1 MINIQNI
8 DDHECLK
15 WWCLIRYL
23 NPKDHNPRKIT
34 KADQEFAER
43 IDFKDIKLQS
53 KLETFLKSKTKKR
66 KKKKKSKYKN
76 FEKQNK
82 IIIHDLCGF

>member
-1 MINIQNI
+1 MINILNI

-15 WWCLIRYL
+15 WCLIRYL
-23 NPKDHNPRKIT
+23 NPKDHNLRKIT
-34 KADQEFAER
+34 KANQEFAER
-43 IDFKDIKLQS
+43 INFKDMKLQS

-82 IIIHDLCGF
+82 IIILDLRGL